1 MLLRPVICLIFSIA
15 VLRAQSQPSDLAFI
29 AAESQAKPHISKM
42 WIASSLILLAATSLD
57 ASSSWGKY
65 EANPF
70 LRSNDGRFGA
80 KGFSIKFGIAG
91 AMLAPQLLLRKN
103 RTAVKIFTVTNF
115 AQAGMYTG
123 IAIHNFGIPQPGQ
136 PAK

>member
-1 MLLRPVICLIFSIA
+1 MFSIVA
-15 VLRAQSQPSDLAFI
+15 LRAQSPPDKFSYV
-29 AAESQAKPHISKM
+29 AAESKPHISKM
-42 WIASSLILLAATSLD
+42 WIASSLFLLAATSLD

-70 LRSNDGRFGA
+70 LRSGDGRFGA
-80 KGFSIKFGIAG
+80 RGFSIKLGITG

-103 RTAVKIFTVTNF
+103 RTATKIFTFTNF

-123 IAIHNFGIPQPGQ
+123 IAIHNFGVPEPGQ